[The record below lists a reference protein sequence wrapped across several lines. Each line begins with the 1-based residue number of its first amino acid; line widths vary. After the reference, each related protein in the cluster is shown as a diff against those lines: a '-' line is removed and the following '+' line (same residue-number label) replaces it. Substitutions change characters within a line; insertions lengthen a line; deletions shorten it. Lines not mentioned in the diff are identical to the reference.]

1 MATAVPPLT
10 AATPRPALQV
20 VVMGVSGCGKST
32 VGLLLASALGHHFVE
47 GDRLH
52 PPHNVALMAA
62 GTALTDA
69 DRAGW
74 LATIAGRLGAAHAA
88 GQGLVVSCS
97 ALKRSYRDQLRAAC
111 PGLRFVHLRGTP
123 AQLRERLQG
132 RSGHYMPASLL
143 DSQLATLQ
151 APAADEQALVFN
163 IDQPAAQIAAAAAQ
177 QLTQVSNTT

>member
-1 MATAVPPLT
+1 
-10 AATPRPALQV
+10 
-20 VVMGVSGCGKST
+20 MGVSGCGKST
-32 VGLLLASALGHHFVE
+32 VGGLLATALGHAFVE
-47 GDRLH
+47 GDSLH

-74 LATIAGRLGAAHAA
+74 LATIASRLGASQAG

-97 ALKRSYRDQLRAAC
+97 ALKRSYRAQLRAAC
-111 PGLRFVHLRGTP
+111 PGLRFIYLHGT
-123 AQLRERLQG
+123 AEQLRARLHS

-151 APAADEQALVFN
+151 APEGCEQALVFN
-163 IDQPAAQIAAAAAQ
+163 IDQPAAQIAAAACR
-177 QLTQVSNTT
+177 QLTQDSLAPLNPT